1 MHGITKIKIFI
12 LFSCT
17 QHLKHSHYSNPALWE
32 LTVSET
38 VNVNVDPGIKALHQ
52 MQTCRL
58 MHLLKWLERAG
69 SRLHDMIPL
78 PRSPD
83 SCKGVWDNP
92 ITDCE
97 EIGWMLRTVHMWAMV
112 LAVLPSWTQ
121 AAPRTCNSGDANP
134 LPSSIERNP
143 SGANLGPLLLC
154 KYKILIIR

>member
-1 MHGITKIKIFI
+1 MYGITKIKIFI

-69 SRLHDMIPL
+69 SRLHDMMYPCL
-78 PRSPD
+78 ALLTPARECGTTP
-83 SCKGVWDNP
+83 P
-92 ITDCE
+92 Q
-97 EIGWMLRTVHMWAMV
+97 TVKK
-112 LAVLPSWTQ
+112 SDG
-121 AAPRTCNSGDANP
+121 C
-134 LPSSIERNP
+134 
-143 SGANLGPLLLC
+143 
-154 KYKILIIR
+154 